1 VSEAGTENT
10 IGFKQSLSF
19 DFIVQDERRIK
30 HMSMAFIHSTVRYDN
45 PNPVPTDFANPL
57 MFIEVL
63 N

>member
-1 VSEAGTENT
+1 MSEAGTENT

-19 DFIVQDERRIK
+19 DFIVQDARSRK
-30 HMSMAFIHSTVRYDN
+30 KYACGTHSTVRCKN

-57 MFIEVL
+57 MFIEVF